1 MRETYILAGRKYA
14 SFPSLDYLHACSLIA
29 TISQSQLLAESCRQR
44 YQGNTYETKKTDW
57 ALLFSPNHLEVQRQ
71 YNALESNGNPPTL
84 SQMNNLYTS
93 KMILYSGIEIKVPNG
108 NGSEAKAQLFTWF
121 QAGISRL
128 RKLLKKIGNGTPA
141 TDPTL
146 PLLGWTVIGERW
158 ELYMAL
164 GDGNGEAD
172 PITILGP
179 FPTCQCITRNYPGAF
194 GLLRL
199 MEKIKDWAREVYW
212 PWYCEAVIEPLKLVK
227 DQPLTQEEETDK
239 AVDVEEREALEEH

>member
-1 MRETYILAGRKYA
+1 
-14 SFPSLDYLHACSLIA
+14 
-29 TISQSQLLAESCRQR
+29 
-44 YQGNTYETKKTDW
+44 
-57 ALLFSPNHLEVQRQ
+57 
-71 YNALESNGNPPTL
+71 
-84 SQMNNLYTS
+84 MNNLYTS

-239 AVDVEEREALEEH
+239 AVDVEEREALEEHWVLSIDGLRGLALGIEDIGLPMPAWMAATLIRTHNKDSDFSSLHRTWLIEIYIKSSATCVLSFIISGLGWWKPSLTAAFCQ